1 MQSFQHY
8 HVFVMVYDFCHAVG
22 IDILLILKF
31 EVKEKLNLNSKIN
44 LNKKYENNL

>member
-8 HVFVMVYDFCHAVG
+8 HVFVMVYDFCHVVG

-31 EVKEKLNLNSKIN
+31 EVKQKAKLKIKN
-44 LNKKYENNL
+44 